1 MNNPLFWKF
10 VIDNKINNKEK
21 HDLIFIHTPKCG
33 GTYAQQILKDLKVT
47 IKGHKQAI
55 KNEGI
60 NFTIIRDPV
69 ERFESLLNYRL
80 GETKARRDWPE
91 HLQYVYNDKSISLN
105 KIVSKMT
112 DDEILNFKPYNSLVF
127 WSKNIDIFITI
138 EQLHEFLHF
147 FGYKYDKNSYNKKNV
162 SNKIRGKLN
171 KKTCLR
177 ISKLYN
183 DDVVLFKRVIK

>member
-1 MNNPLFWKF
+1 MSNPLFWKS
-10 VIDNKINNKEK
+10 VIDNKIKNKEK
-21 HDLIFIHTPKCG
+21 HNLIFIHTPKCG
-33 GTYAQQILKDLKVT
+33 GSFANSILKDLH
-47 IKGHKQAI
+47 IINKGHNQAV

-60 NFTIIRDPV
+60 NCTIIRDPV

-80 GETKARRDWPE
+80 SENKARSDWPK

-105 KIVSKMT
+105 EIVSKMT
-112 DDEILNFKPYNSLVF
+112 DEEILNFKPYNNLVF

-147 FGYKYDKNSYNKKNV
+147 FGYNYDKNSYNKKNI

-171 KKTCLR
+171 KEMCLR

-183 DDVVLFKRVIK
+183 DDVVLFKNVIK

>member
-1 MNNPLFWKF
+1 MNNPLFCKS
-10 VIDNKINNKEK
+10 VIDNKIKNKEK
-21 HDLIFIHTPKCG
+21 IDLIFIHTPKCG
-33 GTYAQQILKDLKVT
+33 GTYAREILKDLEIT
-47 IKGHKQAI
+47 IKGHKQGI

-80 GETKARRDWPE
+80 GEKEARGDWPK

-105 KIVSKMT
+105 EIVNKMT
-112 DDEILNFKPYNSLVF
+112 DDEILNFKPYNNLVY

-147 FGYKYDKNSYNKKNV
+147 FGYNYDKNSYNKKNV

-171 KKTCLR
+171 KKMCLR

-183 DDVVLFKRVIK
+183 DDDVLFKSVIK